1 MFNGQIHYKSSFSV
15 AMLSIVVYDQ
25 LFGTIKCCTLLILDT
40 NQIVL
45 GHSIFRQPLNIK
57 IIRSQHCCRKVGRFG
72 PFGSIPALYYKVRTP
87 SEVFVGLYIY
97 IYLSGWWFGT
107 CFSPHI
113 LGMSSSQLTN
123 SIIFQRGR
131 YTTNQIYIYIYIYI
145 RI

>member
-1 MFNGQIHYKSSFSV
+1 
-15 AMLSIVVYDQ
+15 MLSIVVYDQ

-97 IYLSGWWFGT
+97 TYLVGGLEHVFPPIYWE
-107 CFSPHI
+107 CHHP
-113 LGMSSSQLTN
+113 N
-123 SIIFQRGR
+123 
-131 YTTNQIYIYIYIYI
+131 
-145 RI
+145 

>member
-1 MFNGQIHYKSSFSV
+1 MLWKITMFNGQIHYKSSFSV

-97 IYLSGWWFGT
+97 IPIWLVVWNMFFPPYIGNVIIPTDELHH
-107 CFSPHI
+107 FSE
-113 LGMSSSQLTN
+113 G
-123 SIIFQRGR
+123 
-131 YTTNQIYIYIYIYI
+131 
-145 RI
+145 